1 MDHADGQSRSKLCVS
16 PLLECSRVA
25 LLTFLAWVS
34 VALEI
39 FDTVAAAAVVVAS
52 FVVVASV
59 VDCDQELSAGYYKSA
74 LPLPSEHQYR

>member
-25 LLTFLAWVS
+25 LLTFLACVS

-39 FDTVAAAAVVVAS
+39 FDTVAAAVVVAS